1 MLIYLKDKAV
11 ALREFYRVL
20 KPGGRVSLFEPI
32 NRLSMNPDRFSG
44 YDIRPIAALAAKVQ
58 ASYDSIE
65 PPDSDPMLDFDDRDL
80 VRCAEDAGF
89 PEVHLDLRVDV
100 RAAQAPVPWELFLR
114 ASGNPLIPPV
124 GDVVGQVL
132 DADEAERFT
141 SYLRP
146 LVESGTGQQ
155 RQALAYLTAAKE

>member
-1 MLIYLKDKAV
+1 MITAGRLPLLRGCWTGAPSSEPPPIPWLVSRTRPRIVVTTRSVLIYLKDKAV

-100 RAAQAPVPWELFLR
+100 PSTVQAMVMTCRRE
-114 ASGNPLIPPV
+114 
-124 GDVVGQVL
+124 
-132 DADEAERFT
+132 
-141 SYLRP
+141 
-146 LVESGTGQQ
+146 
-155 RQALAYLTAAKE
+155 

>member
-1 MLIYLKDKAV
+1 MKDKAV

-58 ASYDSIE
+58 ALYDSIQ

-89 PEVHLDLRVDV
+89 SEVHLDLRVDV

-114 ASGNPLIPPV
+114 ASGNPLVPPV

-146 LVESGTGQQ
+146 LVESGTGQH